1 MTYKPSLFNHFL
13 LSQYDNALLLY
24 NSLKG
29 QTSLVCVQKQEVIE
43 DIISMLKCSEI
54 YDENQP
60 YFTYLKDRGFLV
72 PFKENELQK
81 FRLVML
87 REMTNP
93 CLKLTILPTEK
104 CNFRCKYCYE
114 THNKGPMS
122 QEIQN
127 AVVKLVRKNIHQYSS
142 IQVNWFG
149 GEPLEALDIVK
160 SLSMR
165 ILKIT
170 NAAQR
175 RYSSFMTTNGYDLT
189 PEVLENLLNYHIY
202 TYQITIDGL
211 KNIHDRLRPHK
222 DGAETYDRILENLVN
237 IKNKVNNKHF
247 AILLRTNFSKGSI
260 EQLDEYI
267 TEYSKYFSGDSR
279 FMFLPRVMGKWNDLF
294 DKNIDHQLLSQ
305 NDIKEFHKKIGK
317 SNHSLNFAYHN
328 YLSSDS
334 ICEASFLHSYVIGSD
349 GKVYKCTADFD
360 LEENNLGYL
369 SNKGELVIDEEK
381 HSKWVCHS
389 IEKYCEN
396 CFFLGTCQSRSCPKS
411 RINGQS
417 SCSFEKN
424 NIDDVLE
431 AIDRKHFTVIK

>member
-1 MTYKPSLFNHFL
+1 MIYKPSRFNYFIR
-13 LSQYDNALLLY
+13 SQYDNALLLY

-29 QTSLVCVQKQEVIE
+29 QTSLVCVQKQEIIK
-43 DIISMLKCSEI
+43 DIVAMLKCNEI
-54 YDENQP
+54 SDKSQP
-60 YFTYLKDRGFLV
+60 YFSFLRDLGFFV
-72 PFKENELQK
+72 PNKEDELQK
-81 FRLVML
+81 LRLIIL
-87 REMTNP
+87 REIAKP

-114 THNKGPMS
+114 THKKGSMS
-122 QEIQN
+122 QETQN
-127 AVVKLVRKNIHQYSS
+127 AIVKFVRKNIHQYSS

-160 SLSMR
+160 FLSMK
-165 ILKIT
+165 ILKIAD
-170 NAAQR
+170 AAQR
-175 RYSSFMTTNGYDLT
+175 RYSSFMTTNGYDLA
-189 PEVLENLLNYHIY
+189 PDVLNDLLSYRIY

-222 DGAETYDRILENLVN
+222 DGSGTYDRILENLIN
-237 IKNKVNNKHF
+237 IKNKVSNRHF
-247 AILLRTNFSKGSI
+247 AILLRTNFSKDSI
-260 EQLDEYI
+260 EQLDEFI
-267 TEYSKYFSGDSR
+267 AEHSKYFSGDSR
-279 FMFLPRVMGKWNDLF
+279 FMFLPRVMGKWNELF

-305 NDIKEFHKKIGK
+305 NDIEEFHKKIGN

-328 YLSSDS
+328 YLTNDS

-360 LEENNLGYL
+360 LEENNLGYI
-369 SNKGELVIDEEK
+369 NTKGELVVDEEK
-381 HSKWVCHS
+381 HAKWVCHS

-411 RINGQS
+411 RIKKQS

-424 NIDDVLE
+424 NIDDVLD
-431 AIDRKHFTVIK
+431 AIDRNNFTVIE